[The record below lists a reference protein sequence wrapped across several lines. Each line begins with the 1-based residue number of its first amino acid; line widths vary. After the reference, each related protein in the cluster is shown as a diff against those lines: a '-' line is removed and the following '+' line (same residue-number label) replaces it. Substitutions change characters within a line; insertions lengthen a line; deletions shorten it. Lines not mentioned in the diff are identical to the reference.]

1 MKMNKIIGILLAAC
15 FLMSVTVAAV
25 SAGDNNRDNQGPMG
39 KDGRD
44 NNGPKGHDD
53 KFVPIA
59 KHNDKHFKKVCY
71 TKIEW
76 KKKLVGF
83 KYIKVG
89 QFKQYGHFKPKFIKK
104 PIFRM
109 VPVHV
114 KVCKIV
120 PVKYGYR

>member
-1 MKMNKIIGILLAAC
+1 MPATTDLWE
-15 FLMSVTVAAV
+15 
-25 SAGDNNRDNQGPMG
+25 G
-39 KDGRD
+39 KD
-44 NNGPKGHDD
+44 NYNGHDSKD

-59 KHNDKHFKKVCY
+59 KHNYKHFKKVCF

-89 QFKQYGHFKPKFIKK
+89 HGHFKPKFIKK

-109 VPVHV
+109 VPSTKLKYV
-114 KVCKIV
+114 K
-120 PVKYGYR
+120 